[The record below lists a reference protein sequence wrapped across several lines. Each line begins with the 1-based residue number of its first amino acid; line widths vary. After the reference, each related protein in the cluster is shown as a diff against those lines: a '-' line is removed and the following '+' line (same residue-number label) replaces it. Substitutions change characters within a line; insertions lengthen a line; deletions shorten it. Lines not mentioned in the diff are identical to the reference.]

1 MAQDILITPSS
12 GEPQI
17 LFRGSG
23 TTDTAVE
30 LNVMSSYQSAT
41 GSGTALLFEGE
52 EGLLFGITDNLSSGT
67 IFSVADI
74 TGLPS
79 IEVNSDGQVKLCEYG
94 SGILVYNDI
103 IGDDSLIHI
112 SGVNIGASGLRFSDG
127 TTQSTAGAGLSDI
140 VNDITPQLGGDLDAQ
155 TYKIA
160 FTNGNVAIGDTDT
173 DINTSY
179 FGNIMVGSRAGSTL
193 LGNYNIG
200 IGYQSLMDAAGNN
213 DTFNIGIGQNTL
225 QGVDGNYNIGIGYQ
239 AAYSAGGFYGGAQ
252 RRAQKNICIGY
263 QAGYEVLGDKNIE
276 ISPYNAGSSPLG
288 ATNASDRLN
297 IGHTIFADMANRRV
311 NIGVIG
317 TTSSWTIQSDAALYV
332 RSEATTDISVLVK
345 ARTSQSASLQEW
357 QDNVGGKL
365 LAVGPDGGLEL
376 PSNTPSTTT
385 NKLYNDGTTLKYDG
399 AVVPQ
404 SDPVA
409 NASGVHNMMII
420 HQADYTALG
429 TKDPNTIYFIV

>member
-112 SGVNIGASGLRFSDG
+112 SGVNVGASGLRFSDG

-140 VNDITPQLGGDLDAQ
+140 VNDTTPQLGGDLDAQ
-155 TYKIA
+155 TYKIT
-160 FTNGNVAIGDTDT
+160 FTDGNVAIGDTDT

-179 FGNIMVGSRAGSTL
+179 LGNIIVGSRAGSTL

-263 QAGYEVLGDKNIE
+263 QAGYEVLGDNNIE

-317 TTSSWTIQSDAALYV
+317 TTSSWTVQSDAALYV

-409 NASGVHNMMII
+409 GASGVHNMMII
-420 HQADYTALG
+420 SEATYTALG